1 MSMTTRQ
8 PPGAPAGSGGEFA
21 PRYAPAV
28 DIPLD
33 WSADGSYAYPAD
45 PQTADQLVAFW
56 RNVEIP
62 EHVLRQVD
70 AEHREAWHA
79 RRIYLGIEFE
89 KANPIPRSDRDRE
102 AWEARKEAFKREG
115 MAGIPPYIHVTQ
127 VRPLVRIAKMLW
139 ASSSLPADQRALFRE
154 MRFPLPGGVTMTAA
168 EAVEG
173 WRLKDIVHA
182 FEDKG
187 EPAER
192 LLDRLDAEN

>member
-1 MSMTTRQ
+1 MSMIVRQ
-8 PPGAPAGSGGEFA
+8 PTGAPAGTGGEFA
-21 PRYAPAV
+21 SRYAPAV

-70 AEHREAWHA
+70 AAYKEA
-79 RRIYLGIEFE
+79 RRARTTYLGIEFE
-89 KANPIPRSDRDRE
+89 KANPRPRSDRDLP
-102 AWEARKEAFKREG
+102 AWEERKTAFVLDG
-115 MAGIPPYIHVTQ
+115 LAGIPPYIHVTQ
-127 VRPLVRIAKMLW
+127 VRPLVRIAKMHW
-139 ASSSLPADQRALFRE
+139 ASSGLPADQRAIFRE

-173 WRLKDIVHA
+173 WHLKDIAHA

-192 LLDRLDAEN
+192 LLDRLEADD